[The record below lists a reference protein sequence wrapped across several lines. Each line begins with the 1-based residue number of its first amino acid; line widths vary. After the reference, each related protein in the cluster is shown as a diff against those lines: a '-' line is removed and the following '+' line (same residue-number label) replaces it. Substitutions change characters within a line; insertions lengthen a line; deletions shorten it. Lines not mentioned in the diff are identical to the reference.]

1 MAGGESR
8 RTRIQGRAIPLPG
21 DDIDTDRIIPAR
33 YLREITFET
42 LGQYA
47 FYDERFDEKG
57 AEKPYPWSDK
67 SERSHP
73 LNDKRFKGGTV
84 LIVNRNFGCG
94 SSREHAPQS
103 LMRMGIQAF
112 VGESFAEIFSG
123 NCTALG
129 LPAAR
134 VSHQDAV
141 ALQGIVEA
149 APAAPVTID
158 LEAGTVTAGGRTFPF
173 TMPESDRRSL
183 VTGAWDTTSVLLSN
197 AKAIRETAKRIPYV
211 SGFGRWAWHRQHAAR
226 PHSRAAERP
235 GGPA

>member
-1 MAGGESR
+1 MPGSSMR
-8 RTRIQGRAIPLPG
+8 RRIEGRAIPLPG

-47 FYDERFDEKG
+47 FYDVRFDEKG
-57 AEKPYPWSDK
+57 QPK
-67 SERSHP
+67 RHP
-73 LNDKRFKGGTV
+73 LNDGRFTGGTI
-84 LIVNRNFGCG
+84 LLVNRNFGCG

-141 ALQGIVEA
+141 RLMQLVEA
-149 APAAPVTID
+149 NPSLPLAVD
-158 LEAGTVTAGGRTFPF
+158 LEAGVVIAGSDRVPF
-173 TMPESDRRSL
+173 TMPDSDRKAL
-183 VTGAWDTTSVLLSN
+183 VSGQWDTTAVLL
-197 AKAIRETAKRIPYV
+197 AQEAAIRTTALRIPYV
-211 SGFGRWAWHRQHAAR
+211 SGFRR
-226 PHSRAAERP
+226 
-235 GGPA
+235 

>member
-1 MAGGESR
+1 MATPESIR
-8 RTRIQGRAIPLPG
+8 ARVTGRGVPVPG

-57 AEKPYPWSDK
+57 NEKPFPEGDK
-67 SERSHP
+67 RERKHP
-73 LNDKRFKGGTV
+73 LNDPRFRGGSIM
-84 LIVNRNFGCG
+84 IVNRNFGCG

-103 LMRMGIQAF
+103 LMRAGITAF

-134 VSHQDAV
+134 VSHEDAV
-141 ALQGIVEA
+141 ALQALVEA
-149 APAAPVTID
+149 DPSTTVTVD
-158 LEAGTVTAGGRTFPF
+158 LGAGSVTAGGRTFRCTF
-173 TMPESDRRSL
+173 PEADRKSL
-183 VTGAWDTTSVLLSN
+183 ATGAWDTTAVLLAN
-197 AKAIRETAKRIPYV
+197 EKAIRETAKRIPYV
-211 SGFGRWAWHRQHAAR
+211 NGFG
-226 PHSRAAERP
+226 S
-235 GGPA
+235 

>member
-1 MAGGESR
+1 MTRNVKTSEESR
-8 RTRIQGRAIPLPG
+8 RARISGRAIPLPG

-47 FYDERFDEKG
+47 FYDERFDAKG
-57 AEKPYPWSDK
+57 AEKPYPSSDK
-67 SERSHP
+67 RERAHP
-73 LNDKRFKGGTV
+73 LNDKRFKGGAV
-84 LIVNRNFGCG
+84 LLVNRNFGCG

-103 LMRMGIQAF
+103 LMRMGIRAF

-141 ALQGIVEA
+141 ALQGIVDA
-149 APAAPVTID
+149 DPATAVTID
-158 LEAGTVTAGGRTFPF
+158 LEARTVTAGGRSFPF
-173 TMPESDRRSL
+173 TMPESDRKSL
-183 VTGAWDTTSVLLSN
+183 VTGEWDTTSVLLAN
-197 AKAIRETAKRIPYV
+197 QAGIRETVKRIPYV
-211 SGFGRWAWHRQHAAR
+211 SGFAGRV
-226 PHSRAAERP
+226 E
-235 GGPA
+235 